1 MCQPTSINRIFPP
14 DLFTHVFDFL
24 HAAETPPD
32 QSHFEIPSEEQVISR
47 CRRHPLLTAMLV
59 CRAWYNLIQ
68 ATPNYWTSVAIG
80 VGGVIGWG
88 SKLPQETQKESF
100 AEMLDEVL
108 ERSGQLPIQVTVV
121 PGRVLDFEIVSN
133 ALRKNARRLRTLS
146 LLPWS
151 NGQGERVPSD
161 HIKDLLDNVFPAL
174 EQFII
179 GDLKISSHVQP
190 ASTADTFNLTA
201 PELRQLTCER
211 HLINPHSA
219 SHLNRLSLT
228 KVWAPLP
235 AGCVELPRLLDLHLF
250 HCNPCEIL
258 PSLSTPALQT
268 LIAFN
273 ESPRG
278 RLRSRPP
285 QYANLRELQWSDTGV
300 EECFKEIL
308 ELSPNLTRYSNYVFG
323 KEDDLSLSDISE
335 PATVLGIVSN
345 NPEAKARYPL
355 LKEVCLDVATGEEI
369 DGLIATIPSIE
380 FIRILRDPRELG
392 SDDQKE
398 REAKTL
404 EELRRKV
411 DWVVD
416 RGSWRG
422 GGTEAE

>member
-1 MCQPTSINRIFPP
+1 
-14 DLFTHVFDFL
+14 
-24 HAAETPPD
+24 
-32 QSHFEIPSEEQVISR
+32 
-47 CRRHPLLTAMLV
+47 MLV
-59 CRAWYNLIQ
+59 CRAWHNLIQ
-68 ATPNYWTSVAIG
+68 ATPNYWTSVVIG

-88 SKLPQETQKESF
+88 SKLPQEIQKESF

-151 NGQGERVPSD
+151 DGQGERVPSD

-201 PELRQLTCER
+201 PELCRLACKK
-211 HLINPHSA
+211 HMINPHSA

-228 KVWAPLP
+228 NIWLP
-235 AGCVELPRLLDLHLF
+235 FPSVGVELPRLLDLRLF
-250 HCNPCEIL
+250 SCDTCEIL

-268 LIAFN
+268 LIVFS
-273 ESPRG
+273 EMVSG
-278 RLRSRPP
+278 RLRAKPP
-285 QYANLRELQWSDTGV
+285 QYVNLRELQWSDTGA

-323 KEDDLSLSDISE
+323 KEHELDVWNISQ

-345 NPEAKARYPL
+345 SPEAKARYPS
-355 LKEVCLDVATGEEI
+355 LKEVCLDVAAGGEI
-369 DGLIATIPSIE
+369 SGLIATIPSIE
-380 FIRILRDPRELG
+380 FIRILRDPREVG
-392 SDDQKE
+392 DDDN
-398 REAKTL
+398 REEEARTL
-404 EELRRKV
+404 EGLSRKV
-411 DWVVD
+411 DWDVG
-416 RGSWRG
+416 RGSWRDG
-422 GGTEAE
+422 GAEANGVSLG